1 MSKRNVLIT
10 GATGGI
16 GGALCSVFAKD
27 YNLILFGRDEIKL
40 KKIKQSN
47 KSVIGY
53 YSCDISNKEEV
64 ERRLNSVFDECN
76 NVDVLINNAGITN
89 DSLFIRMTTD
99 KWIGTINTNLNSNF
113 FITTKIAKNMLKNR
127 WGRIINITSI
137 VCHSG
142 NIGQSNYTAAK
153 AGIIGM
159 SKSIAIELA
168 SRNITVNCISP
179 GFIET
184 NMTKNLSIKQ
194 KDEITNKIPMKR
206 IGVSKDVANCALF
219 LASDN
224 AEYITGETIHV
235 NGGMLMT

>member
-16 GGALCSVFAKD
+16 GGALCDVFSRD

>member
-1 MSKRNVLIT
+1 MNKRNVLIT

-16 GGALCSVFAKD
+16 GGALCDVFAKD

-40 KKIKQSN
+40 KKIKQSH

-53 YSCDISNKEEV
+53 YSCDISDEEEV
-64 ERRLNSVFDECN
+64 EKRLNSVFDDCD
-76 NVDVLINNAGITN
+76 NVDILINNAGITN
-89 DSLFIRMTTD
+89 DSLFIRMTTN

-184 NMTKNLSIKQ
+184 NMTKDLSEKQ
-194 KDEITNKIPMKR
+194 KEEIINKIPMKR
-206 IGVSKDVANCALF
+206 IGVSKDVAECALF

>member
-16 GGALCSVFAKD
+16 GGALCDVFSRD

-47 KSVIGY
+47 KSVIGC

-76 NVDVLINNAGITN
+76 NVDILINNAGITN